1 MLYKFIEQK
10 GELRELGPLINSLTK
25 QKTAA
30 VSQLAK
36 QGLKDLEELTGL
48 LKRLGVKIQVQLLFM
63 LLCLIWLSG
72 LFKAMVLSL

>member
-10 GELRELGPLINSLTK
+10 GELQELSPLINSLSK

-30 VSQLAK
+30 VTQLAK

-48 LKRLGVKIQVQLLFM
+48 LKKLGVKIQV
-63 LLCLIWLSG
+63 
-72 LFKAMVLSL
+72 